1 MTIRR
6 AIKWFGVLWLVFGP
20 WGLSPQFA
28 WSQETGFAHLRLPA
42 GAVGSALGDAVAVL
56 SGYDAICRQP
66 AVLDRLP
73 VGGAATHRIWLS
85 SQRTYTLAVRTPLR
99 GVGVCVSGLDY
110 GELEAREAPGP
121 AIGTFSA
128 RYVTAGIGLGR
139 SVGRYAFGGMVRW
152 LGEELETA
160 RATGWS
166 FDVGIQAQFF
176 DGDLLLGALI
186 QHVGEMET
194 LSQQRTQ
201 LPSTVRAG
209 ATAAVFHLTGEDGR
223 EIVNAALL
231 VEHSYLWVDGLHRWH
246 IGTETTLF
254 TEGVI
259 RMGYTTGSA
268 LHGFTAGLGFTQD
281 RIRVDYALVPFK
293 QGFGGSGH
301 VFSVSLV
308 R

>member
-1 MTIRR
+1 MTVRR

-20 WGLSPQFA
+20 WVLSPQFS

-99 GVGVCVSGLDY
+99 GFGVCVSGLDY

-209 ATAAVFHLTGEDGR
+209 ATASVFHLTGEDGR
-223 EIVNAALL
+223 EIVHADLL